1 MNKKK
6 NKKGALELAFARLQ
20 KLAFSTKTKSKFSK
34 VKYRFEIVE
43 DTDGQVLSYPTLE
56 IGAPVTIGTAGDE
69 NQVAPDGWYST
80 EDGDIRVEDGV
91 IAEIVAEEVSED
103 FEGDEP
109 VAEVADEVLEAITE
123 CVNAIQA
130 VQEEVATIHEEVA
143 EVVETVAEVVDA
155 TAEFKKQPFSKSV
168 TKEKFATVDKR
179 AELANYLASKRKT
192 N

>member
-1 MNKKK
+1 MNKSK
-6 NKKGALELAFARLQ
+6 NKKSALELAFAKLQ
-20 KLAFSTKTKSKFSK
+20 KLAFSSKTKTKFSK

-56 IGAPVTIGTAGDE
+56 IGAPVSIGSAGDE
-69 NQVAPDGWYST
+69 NTPAPDGWYST

-103 FEGDEP
+103 FEGEDAP
-109 VAEVADEVLEAITE
+109 AEVAEEVMDAIAE

-130 VQEEVATIHEEVA
+130 VAEEVATIHEEVA
-143 EVVETVAEVVDA
+143 EVAETVAEVVDA

-168 TKEKFATVDKR
+168 TKEKFQAVDKR
-179 AELANYLASKRKT
+179 AELADYLANKRKT